1 MKAFNKLLDKNKLNK
16 VFLKATVAAVLVGY
30 CFSQFA
36 MAEDSKETK
45 SSLNDAIKSHIVKCL
60 AKDAKECSKAAV
72 LFQNGI
78 GVTQS
83 NEQALAYFDKACALN
98 SGTDCMR
105 LADRYVVGDGVGQDS
120 KTAFSY
126 YKKACSANVAEA
138 CRNLGFMF
146 ELGDGTQQNVE
157 NAAVMYQYACN
168 LKNKDGCKQLERLVS
183 KVKKK

>member
-1 MKAFNKLLDKNKLNK
+1 MDRIIRKKSLKSGFVALLSLLLLLSIQPAYSDETVSEKKTEKL
-16 VFLKATVAAVLVGY
+16 
-30 CFSQFA
+30 
-36 MAEDSKETK
+36 

-60 AKDAKECSKAAV
+60 ANDAKECSKTAV

-83 NEQALAYFDKACALN
+83 NSQALSYYDKACSLE

-105 LADRYVVGDGVGQDS
+105 LADRYVVGDGVDKDS

-126 YKKACSANVAEA
+126 YKKACKANISDA
-138 CRNLGFMF
+138 CRNMGFMF
-146 ELGDGTQQNVE
+146 ELGDGTAQNLE
-157 NAAVMYQYACN
+157 KAAVMFQYACD
-168 LKNKDGCKQLERLVS
+168 LKNEDGCKQLERLVS

>member
-1 MKAFNKLLDKNKLNK
+1 MKAFDKNSFNNK
-16 VFLKATVAAVLVGY
+16 FLKLTVVALLASF
-30 CFSQFA
+30 CISQFA
-36 MAEDSKETK
+36 MAKDSKEAK
-45 SSLNDAIKSHIVKCL
+45 SSFNDAIKAHIVKCL

-105 LADRYVVGDGVGQDS
+105 LADRYVVGDGVEQDS

-138 CRNLGFMF
+138 CRNIGFMF
-146 ELGDGTQQNVE
+146 ELGDGTEQNVE
-157 NAAVMYQYACN
+157 KAAVMYQYACN
-168 LKNKDGCKQLERLVS
+168 LKNEDGCKQLERLVS

>member
-1 MKAFNKLLDKNKLNK
+1 MNNFNQKLKVVVVALLAVMNFPSSVSALENSPAKTNEKA
-16 VFLKATVAAVLVGY
+16 
-30 CFSQFA
+30 
-36 MAEDSKETK
+36 

-83 NEQALAYFDKACALN
+83 NSQALAYFDKACSLN

-105 LADRYVVGDGVGQDS
+105 LANRYVVGEGVELNS

-126 YKKACSANVAEA
+126 YKKACSANVSEA

-146 ELGDGTQQNVE
+146 ELGDGTEQNLE
-157 NAAVMYQYACN
+157 KAAVMYQYSCN
-168 LKNKDGCKQLERLVS
+168 LKNEDGCKQLERLVS